1 MRTIIDTSVSYVCRP
16 KTRQTFSFPLDAT
29 SENHYGFIEAPVLR
43 DDDGAELSAR
53 FVEDGGQLAIIADD
67 RSVEMD
73 NLELRAGFTYAFTF
87 NSRDVAPGGFVS
99 QAAALAE
106 LKRCFNCSFP
116 LGGAAATF
124 PAVGNVWNLAG
135 PGGVAAPVKITS
147 ANATTGQWTFTA
159 QPGHF
164 DAAGSTISFAINQG
178 RDNEFVL
185 AVSADIVGSSVPEWM
200 QRPVAETTWR
210 GFTYNIWNNSPK
222 S

>member
-1 MRTIIDTSVSYVCRP
+1 MWFDRLTRVADPAGVPSRTGKIFARVSVGETSPRSIAIANRWPVKVFVTKPISY
-16 KTRQTFSFPLDAT
+16 
-29 SENHYGFIEAPVLR
+29 
-43 DDDGAELSAR
+43 
-53 FVEDGGQLAIIADD
+53 
-67 RSVEMD
+67 
-73 NLELRAGFTYAFTF
+73 
-87 NSRDVAPGGFVS
+87 GGFVS
-99 QAAALAE
+99 QPTALAE

-124 PAVGNVWNLAG
+124 PAVGHVWNLVG
-135 PGGVAAPVKITS
+135 PGGVAAPVKITT

-210 GFTYNIWNNSPK
+210 GFTYNIWNDSPR